1 MVTILKGG
9 KIITP
14 DTTLE
19 NKSLII
25 KDQKILGIQSG
36 EINPSPGDRVI
47 DVRGYWISPGLI
59 DVHVHG
65 AMGFDTMDA
74 TPEALHRMG
83 SFFAKHGVTSY
94 LPTTMTETPE
104 AILKSITNVANC
116 AQSDE
121 AAQHLGVHVEGPYF
135 NPAHKGAQP
144 EHNLRDADPSEY
156 ESWLD
161 TGVVKLVTI
170 APERTGSMAFI
181 DRGIA
186 GGVEFS
192 VAHSGASYEQVI
204 ESADHGLRQATHT
217 FNGMLGL
224 HHRRPGTVGAVLTDD
239 RIYAQVICDGIHVH
253 PAVIGLIVRA
263 KGSHRTIL
271 ITDAIMATGLTD
283 GEYELGG
290 EKIVVKEG
298 ISRTVTGSLAGST
311 LTLDAALRNMITFT
325 HLSFEDVLPMA
336 TSVPAKA
343 MNWYGRKGVIR
354 PGADADITIFD
365 HELNVRLTMAAGRII
380 YQVL

>member
-25 KDQKILGIQSG
+25 KDRKIMGIQSG
-36 EINPSPGDRVI
+36 DFNPSPGDRVV

-83 SFFAKHGVTSY
+83 SFFAEHGVTSY

-116 AQSDE
+116 AQSNE
-121 AAQHLGVHVEGPYF
+121 TAQHLGVHVEGPYF
-135 NPAHKGAQP
+135 NPVHKGAQP
-144 EHNLRDADPSEY
+144 EYNLRDANPSEY
-156 ESWLD
+156 EDWLD
-161 TGVVKLVTI
+161 TGVVKLVSI
-170 APERTGSMAFI
+170 APERSGSMAFI

-192 VAHSGASYEQVI
+192 VAHSGASYERVI

-224 HHRRPGTVGAVLTDD
+224 HHRRPGTVGAVLLDD

-253 PAVIGLIVRA
+253 PAIVDLIVRA

-271 ITDAIMATGLTD
+271 ITDAIMATGLAD

-290 EKIVVKEG
+290 EKIIVKEG
-298 ISRTVTGSLAGST
+298 ISRTEAGNLAGST
-311 LTLDAALRNMITFT
+311 LMLDAAIRNMIAYTP
-325 HLSFEDVLPMA
+325 LSFEEALPMA

-343 MNWYGRKGVIR
+343 MNWYGNKGVIR
-354 PGADADITIFD
+354 PGADADIIIFD
-365 HELNVRLTMAAGRII
+365 HELNVRLTMVAGRIVF
-380 YQVL
+380 QTF

>member
-1 MVTILKGG
+1 MKIILKGG

-25 KDQKILGIQSG
+25 KDRSITGIQSG
-36 EINPSPGDRVI
+36 DINPSPGDRVI
-47 DVRGYWISPGLI
+47 DLQGYWISPGLI

-83 SFFAKHGVTSY
+83 SFFAEHGVASY

-121 AAQHLGVHVEGPYF
+121 TAQHLGVHVEGPYF

-144 EHNLRDADPSEY
+144 EYNLRDADPSEY

-192 VAHSGASYEQVI
+192 IAHSGASYERVI

-224 HHRRPGTVGAVLTDD
+224 HHRQPGTVGAVLTDD
-239 RIYAQVICDGIHVH
+239 RIYAQVICDGVHVH
-253 PAVIGLIVRA
+253 PAVIDLIVRA

-271 ITDAIMATGLTD
+271 ITDAIMGTGLAD

-290 EKIVVKEG
+290 EKIAVKEG
-298 ISRTVTGSLAGST
+298 ISRTVAGNLAGST
-311 LTLDAALRNMITFT
+311 LTLDAAIRNMITFT
-325 HLSFEDVLPMA
+325 TLSFEEVLPMA

-343 MNWYGRKGVIR
+343 MNWYGKKGIIR

-365 HELNVRLTMAAGRII
+365 HDLNVRMTIVAGRIVF
-380 YQVL
+380 QTL

>member
-1 MVTILKGG
+1 DRS
-9 KIITP
+9 IT
-14 DTTLE
+14 
-19 NKSLII
+19 
-25 KDQKILGIQSG
+25 GIQSG
-36 EINPSPGDRVI
+36 DIDPSPGDRVI
-47 DVRGYWISPGLI
+47 DARGYWISPGLI

-74 TPEALHRMG
+74 TPEALHTMG

-161 TGVVKLVTI
+161 TGVVKLVSI

-181 DRGIA
+181 DRSIA

-192 VAHSGASYEQVI
+192 VAHSGASYERVI

-224 HHRRPGTVGAVLTDD
+224 HHRLPGTVGAVLTDD
-239 RIYAQVICDGIHVH
+239 RIYAQVICDGVHVH

-298 ISRTVTGSLAGST
+298 ISRTVAGSLAGST
-311 LTLDAALRNMITFT
+311 LTLDAAIRNMIAFT
-325 HLSFEDVLPMA
+325 PLSFEEVLPMA

-343 MNWYGRKGVIR
+343 MKWYGKKGVIR

-365 HELNVRLTMAAGRII
+365 HDLNVRLTMAAGRII
-380 YQVL
+380 YQEL

>member
-25 KDQKILGIQSG
+25 KDRKIMGIQSG
-36 EINPSPGDRVI
+36 DINPSPGDRVI
-47 DVRGYWISPGLI
+47 DARGYWISPGLI

-74 TPEALHRMG
+74 TPEALHKMG
-83 SFFAKHGVTSY
+83 SFFAEHGVTSY

-144 EHNLRDADPSEY
+144 EYNLRDADPSEY

-170 APERTGSMAFI
+170 APERSGSMAFI

-192 VAHSGASYEQVI
+192 VAHSGANYERVI

-253 PAVIGLIVRA
+253 PAIIDLVVRA

-271 ITDAIMATGLTD
+271 ITDAIMATGLVD

-290 EKIVVKEG
+290 EKIIVKEG
-298 ISRTVTGSLAGST
+298 ISRTVAGSLAGST
-311 LTLDAALRNMITFT
+311 LTLDAAIRNLIAFT
-325 HLSFEDVLPMA
+325 PLSFEEVLPMA

-343 MNWYGRKGVIR
+343 MNWYGYKGVIR

-365 HELNVRLTMAAGRII
+365 HELNVQLTMAAGRII
-380 YQVL
+380 YQIL